1 MSQDR
6 ILGSATQLQIYGPNG
21 PVNLAELDSFN
32 ADDQSELKKQRPLG
46 RLEPHGQV
54 VYGGWSLSFKGAKVN
69 DDWDQIQYANDQAL
83 LAGRA
88 APRYRIVDSTT
99 WYSGNVESWIYDD
112 VLLYNF
118 KVDKANSGE
127 EIKLNFTGFA
137 SKRKQGGSF
146 AWAGDLFGSISNL
159 A

>member
-46 RLEPHGQV
+46 QVKPHGQL
-54 VYGGWSLSFKGAKVN
+54 VYGGWNLSFKGAKVN

-99 WYSGNVESWIYDD
+99 WYSGNVETWIYDD
-112 VLLYNF
+112 VLIHNF
-118 KVDKANSGE
+118 KADKANSGD
-127 EIKLNFTGFA
+127 EIKQDFTGFA
-137 SKRKQGGSF
+137 AERKQGGSIGG
-146 AWAGDLFGSISNL
+146 AGDLFDSISNL